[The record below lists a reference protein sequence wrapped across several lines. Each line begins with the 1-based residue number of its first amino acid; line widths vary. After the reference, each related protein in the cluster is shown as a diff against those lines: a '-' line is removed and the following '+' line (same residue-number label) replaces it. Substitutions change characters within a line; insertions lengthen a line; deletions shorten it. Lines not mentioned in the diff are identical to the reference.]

1 MRQPNGRV
9 PQGTRKVRA
18 PQGRVPANGWWR
30 RLQGECNREI
40 PPGFPARVERCGK
53 SAPAAWQLVRYV
65 NPTRCKIEG
74 GAWGGPLRS
83 RYRISSL
90 ATGCVDRWPF
100 TTELGLQAALIYIGK
115 PAFGPVFSYITN
127 GARNGFSTRRLCFR
141 CFMPA
146 SIAGFLPQ
154 RYGKRGQPRWCRP
167 AMLTGFPA
175 YRRPAPA

>member
-9 PQGTRKVRA
+9 PQGMRKVRA

-53 SAPAAWQLVRYV
+53 SAPAAWQLVRHV

-74 GAWGGPLRS
+74 GAWGGPPRS

-115 PAFGPVFSYITN
+115 PAFGPVFSYKQEARRTDFPRAACVSGVLCQLQPQGFYLKGMEGEVN
-127 GARNGFSTRRLCFR
+127 LVGAVQR
-141 CFMPA
+141 C
-146 SIAGFLPQ
+146 
-154 RYGKRGQPRWCRP
+154 
-167 AMLTGFPA
+167 
-175 YRRPAPA
+175 